1 MSRETTAP
9 SLESWVNSPDACC
22 FGLYLKWCFISYFVW
37 KLTFFTFTRRLYK
50 DQTWQ
55 SYLKM
60 IYFSRMIV
68 SWKQDQEHNFVGI
81 YITCF
86 CIWEGGGPSY
96 FNDIRLYTLHVIY
109 LYMYHYYKKK
119 FTGKPRSYITS
130 LWVLCC
136 LLGRDNSERKLLLDF
151 IQKVVLW
158 ATTQSLTDLASG
170 STIQHELTGN
180 ENNGGKYK
188 KWNLIRNIVYILS
201 S

>member
-86 CIWEGGGPSY
+86 CIWEGGPSY
-96 FNDIRLYTLHVIY
+96 FNDIKLYILHVI
-109 LYMYHYYKKK
+109 LFVHVPLFKKNI
-119 FTGKPRSYITS
+119 TRKPRSYITS
-130 LWVLCC
+130 LWVLCW
-136 LLGRDNSERKLLLDF
+136 LLGRYNSERKLLLDF

-158 ATTQSLTDLASG
+158 ATTQSMKDLASG
-170 STIQHELTGN
+170 STIQLELTGN

-188 KWNLIRNIVYILS
+188 KWNFIRNIVYILS

>member
-68 SWKQDQEHNFVGI
+68 SWKQDQEQNCVGI

-86 CIWEGGGPSY
+86 CIWEGGGSKLFQWYKIVHTTCNLFVHVPL
-96 FNDIRLYTLHVIY
+96 FKKTLQ
-109 LYMYHYYKKK
+109 
-119 FTGKPRSYITS
+119 GKPRSYITS

-158 ATTQSLTDLASG
+158 ATTQSMKDLASG
-170 STIQHELTGN
+170 STIQLELTGN

-188 KWNLIRNIVYILS
+188 KWNFIRNIVYILS

>member
-22 FGLYLKWCFISYFVW
+22 FGLYLKWCFIFYFVW

-96 FNDIRLYTLHVIY
+96 FNDIRLYILHVIH
-109 LYMYHYYKKK
+109 LYMYHYFKKTLHYGETKAFGSFAVYCVGTIQKENSCWILYK
-119 FTGKPRSYITS
+119 
-130 LWVLCC
+130 
-136 LLGRDNSERKLLLDF
+136 
-151 IQKVVLW
+151 KVVLW
-158 ATTQSLTDLASG
+158 ATTQSLTDMASG
-170 STIQHELTGN
+170 STIQLELTGN

-188 KWNLIRNIVYILS
+188 KWNFIRNIVYI
-201 S
+201 